1 MSHLLDLDTV
11 ARELIVP
18 RCVPV
23 DVVHTV
29 NEFNLKQTVY
39 ECGANGG
46 DVVLQVWTH
55 QVVEGGALLLAPHVF
70 EEAMISHQQ
79 QRTSVFQVIMD
90 LTPPSQ
96 H

>member
-11 ARELIVP
+11 AGELIVP

-29 NEFNLKQTVY
+29 NEFNLKQTLC
-39 ECGANGG
+39 ECGADGG
-46 DVVLQVWTH
+46 DVLQVRTH

-70 EEAMISHQQ
+70 EEAMVSHQQ
-79 QRTSVFQVIMD
+79 QRTSVFQVIVD